1 MEDLVGVVVT
11 VEGAVA
17 VAVVAAER
25 TRRRNGMQATMNPH
39 RPRMLI
45 YTIEGLPL
53 QNLAV
58 L

>member
-1 MEDLVGVVVT
+1 MVT